1 MKKITLHAAAVR
13 NDGGYVDAGATLTI
27 GDKHDEIDA
36 ARAKNLVDR
45 HAAIAETAAK
55 DTPGK

>member
-1 MKKITLHAAAVR
+1 MKMITLHSPAMR

-27 GDKHDEIDA
+27 GDKHDQIDA

-45 HAAIAETAAK
+45 HAAIAETTAK
-55 DTPGK
+55 DSVGK